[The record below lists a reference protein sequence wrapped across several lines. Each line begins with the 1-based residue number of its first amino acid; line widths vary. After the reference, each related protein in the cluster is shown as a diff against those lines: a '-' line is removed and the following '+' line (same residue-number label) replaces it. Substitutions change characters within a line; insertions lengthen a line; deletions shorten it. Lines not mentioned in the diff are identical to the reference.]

1 MRKRENLRS
10 ERAKGPPFFL
20 SMSLFYKKNSIGE
33 GVMRFHPVGGE
44 REGEEE
50 IEREKERVVEGDGFT
65 SKWVIIHKVYM

>member
-44 REGEEE
+44 RERGRGGDR
-50 IEREKERVVEGDGFT
+50 ERERESGGG
-65 SKWVIIHKVYM
+65 

>member
-20 SMSLFYKKNSIGE
+20 SMSLFYKKKKFNWRRCDEISSS
-33 GVMRFHPVGGE
+33 GGRE

-65 SKWVIIHKVYM
+65 SK